1 MCMHWRMGSLFN
13 TRRGSAWRLALAG
26 TAFAVMAGG
35 CSLLPKE
42 EESLAP
48 PLVKPSEDSVQ
59 TAEAKRGDIVKY
71 VRGVG
76 AFESTKIVYH
86 ALKEPGAIVEEMK
99 AKAGDVVKRGDVLI
113 QFQVGDLDLAVQEQQ
128 LSVMYAERSYRE
140 ALASGDDEMIEI
152 RRLELNIARTRLE
165 KTQTRLDSLQLKAE
179 ADGVVVYAE
188 KLERN
193 QRVDDGR
200 TLVSVADPS
209 ELRIAYEASNRS
221 ALAGV
226 KPGMPVEIEY
236 DGAALAGTVAQTPD
250 SAPATLNPQLSDMYS
265 RTLYIT
271 LDAIPEGAA
280 MGELADI
287 RIATERSEDT
297 VIIPRGALRSYFG
310 RTYVQVIEGES
321 RKEFDVEKGVETS
334 TEVEIVKGLEE
345 GAVVILQ

>member
-1 MCMHWRMGSLFN
+1 MESLFKQGEQGN
-13 TRRGSAWRLALAG
+13 GTRRAWRLLAAG
-26 TAFAVMAGG
+26 TALAVALSG

-59 TAEAKRGDIVKY
+59 TAVAKRGEIVKY

-76 AFESTKIVYH
+76 AFESTAIVYH
-86 ALKEPGAIVEEMK
+86 ALKEPGAIVESMQV
-99 AKAGDVVKRGDVLI
+99 KAGDVVKRGDVLV
-113 QFQVGDLDLAVQEQQ
+113 QFQVGDLDLAVQEQE
-128 LSVMYAERSYRE
+128 LAVMYAERSYRE
-140 ALASGDDEMIEI
+140 ATASGDEEMMVI
-152 RRLELNIARTRLE
+152 RRLELNIAKTRLE
-165 KTQTRLDSLQLKAE
+165 KTRTRLASLQLTAE
-179 ADGVVVYAE
+179 SDGVVVYAE

-193 QRVDDGR
+193 DKVDDGR

-209 ELRIAYEASNRS
+209 ELRLTYEAANRT

-226 KPGMPVEIEY
+226 KPGMPVEI
-236 DGAALAGTVAQTPD
+236 DFKGASLTGTVAQTPD
-250 SAPATLNPQLSDMYS
+250 SAPATLNPQLADMYS
-265 RTLYIT
+265 RTLYVT
-271 LDAIPEGAA
+271 LDRMPEGAA

-287 RIATERSEDT
+287 RIATERSADT
-297 VIIPRGALRSYFG
+297 IIIPRGALRSYFG

-334 TEVEIVKGLEE
+334 TEVEIVKGLDE